1 MISYRPFW
9 DTLTEK
15 KISTYRLINYYGIS
29 SSLIDRLRNDGDVKM
44 SSINKLC
51 VILECGI
58 MDIVEF
64 EKEPG
69 ADV

>member
-15 KISTYRLINYYGIS
+15 NITTYKLINYYGVS

-44 SSINKLC
+44 SSVNKLC
-51 VILECGI
+51 NILECEI
-58 MDIVEF
+58 TDIVEF
-64 EKEPG
+64 EK
-69 ADV
+69 D